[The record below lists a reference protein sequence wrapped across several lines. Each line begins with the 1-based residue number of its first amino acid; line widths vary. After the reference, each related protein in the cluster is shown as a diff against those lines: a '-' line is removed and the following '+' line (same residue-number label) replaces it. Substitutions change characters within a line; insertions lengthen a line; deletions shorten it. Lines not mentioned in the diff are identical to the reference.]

1 MCVSIHTHVRA
12 CLSSRV
18 RVCLHTHTCM
28 CVCPLEYEC
37 LYTHMYVHT
46 HACTLELRLGGVR
59 TQVCTVLGVTLPTV
73 DSTLIV
79 RARDAHGSLEP
90 EPSLQNRWEGRS
102 QGDRHQDDTD
112 AGKAQGAVPE
122 RGWPG
127 GQPAAW
133 TSTGTSPRVH
143 AHTHT
148 HTATNFWVPEISAG
162 EIRSELFS

>member
-1 MCVSIHTHVRA
+1 MCV
-12 CLSSRV
+12 SSRV
-18 RVCLHTHTCM
+18 RVFAHTYMH
-28 CVCPLEYEC
+28 VCTP
-37 LYTHMYVHT
+37 TRIRVSVHT
-46 HACTLELRLGGVR
+46 QVCAHACAQAWCAPLRLGGVR

-79 RARDAHGSLEP
+79 RVRDAHGSLEP

-112 AGKAQGAVPE
+112 AGKAQGAAPE

-133 TSTGTSPRVH
+133 PSTGTSPRVH

-148 HTATNFWVPEISAG
+148 HTATNFWVPEVSAG